1 MGQAGKGLDHT
12 NPSAP
17 GSRKPALGTRG
28 HYPPYS
34 AGPGDP
40 GGPGGRTA
48 RACWR
53 PWGPRRALRPGR
65 ETRDGRPRAC
75 AFAPTAPA
83 KSERGQAWGSTSRGH
98 RTQPGVWTA
107 ATSVHPVPRPPALP
121 LSQPGAT
128 GPCAPHPQ
136 ATVSGPQGSLCALSP
151 LARLPH
157 QSSRRPV
164 PRRATPTPSGGRDRI
179 GAPVAGPPRRS
190 ELLVARTPALRV

>member
-53 PWGPRRALRPGR
+53 PWGPRRACGQAERRGTDARGLVHLRQRRQRSRSADRPGAAPVGD
-65 ETRDGRPRAC
+65 TGRSLVCGRLQPLFTPCPGRLPSPCPSPAPRVP
-75 AFAPTAPA
+75 APPA
-83 KSERGQAWGSTSRGH
+83 
-98 RTQPGVWTA
+98 
-107 ATSVHPVPRPPALP
+107 PRPLSLGPKGHSAPFLP
-121 LSQPGAT
+121 
-128 GPCAPHPQ
+128 
-136 ATVSGPQGSLCALSP
+136 
-151 LARLPH
+151 
-157 QSSRRPV
+157 
-164 PRRATPTPSGGRDRI
+164 
-179 GAPVAGPPRRS
+179 
-190 ELLVARTPALRV
+190 